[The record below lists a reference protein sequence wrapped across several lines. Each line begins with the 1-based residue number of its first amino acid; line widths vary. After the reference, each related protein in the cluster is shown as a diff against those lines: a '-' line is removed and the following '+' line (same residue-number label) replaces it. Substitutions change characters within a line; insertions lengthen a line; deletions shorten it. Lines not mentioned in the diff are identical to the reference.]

1 MVVLPTLLAVLYF
14 GLLASD
20 LYTSEASFVVRSPD
34 KPAASALG
42 AVLGAGGIATSGDK
56 SYAVVEYVRSR
67 DALRD
72 VNRDGAVIRAYGGDG
87 VSIFDR
93 FGGLMR
99 GRTSEHLHEYFA
111 GKVTVEFDTATQV
124 TRLAVRA
131 FSPRDA
137 QLIGQRLLNGAEQ
150 LVNRLNERAQRDMVR
165 FSQAEVEEAKVRA
178 RAAADALSRFR
189 NARRILDPEK
199 EAAVRLQMISKL
211 QDQLIASRTQLA
223 QIARY
228 TPDNSQIPALS
239 VQVSALEA
247 EIADQTGKIAGQP
260 GSLSADAARYQALR
274 LDADVADKQLA
285 VALAGLQDAV
295 NDARKKQAYVERI
308 AAPSLPDY
316 PLEPHRLK
324 AILATF
330 VLALV
335 AWGVLRTLIAGI
347 REHHD

>member
-72 VNRDGAVIRAYGGDG
+72 VNHDGAVIRAYGGDG

-165 FSQAEVEEAKVRA
+165 FAQAEVEEAKVRA

-260 GSLSADAARYQALR
+260 GSL
-274 LDADVADKQLA
+274 
-285 VALAGLQDAV
+285 
-295 NDARKKQAYVERI
+295 
-308 AAPSLPDY
+308 
-316 PLEPHRLK
+316 
-324 AILATF
+324 
-330 VLALV
+330 
-335 AWGVLRTLIAGI
+335 
-347 REHHD
+347 